1 MSELNKLREEVQR
14 RKKENE
20 VERKQFEEK
29 MVEMEKIVEGLK
41 SRIKNLESTLRQNEV
56 EYRNDLQKNQVNHTV
71 QLLVHNSFQNFELEI
86 IVIFQQDLEAKEKE
100 IQLFKTEIKSLQDI
114 VDRQKNTETKKV
126 TEVSSKITDYQAR
139 DPRISKSDRSGPR
152 FLFFLVLVRCDPR
165 TRIEPIEFSPWI
177 PVSSKTC
184 KR

>member
-56 EYRNDLQKNQVNHTV
+56 EYRNDLQKNQVNQYFLAPSGQV
-71 QLLVHNSFQNFELEI
+71 
-86 IVIFQQDLEAKEKE
+86 
-100 IQLFKTEIKSLQDI
+100 
-114 VDRQKNTETKKV
+114 R
-126 TEVSSKITDYQAR
+126 VSTYFRLRYAAY
-139 DPRISKSDRSGPR
+139 RSVFR
-152 FLFFLVLVRCDPR
+152 AFC
-165 TRIEPIEFSPWI
+165 T
-177 PVSSKTC
+177 
-184 KR
+184 

>member
-56 EYRNDLQKNQVNHTV
+56 EYRNDLQKNQVNQYFLATSGEVRGWTV
-71 QLLVHNSFQNFELEI
+71 RFRLRY
-86 IVIFQQDLEAKEKE
+86 AA
-100 IQLFKTEIKSLQDI
+100 
-114 VDRQKNTETKKV
+114 
-126 TEVSSKITDYQAR
+126 Y
-139 DPRISKSDRSGPR
+139 RS
-152 FLFFLVLVRCDPR
+152 VLRA
-165 TRIEPIEFSPWI
+165 
-177 PVSSKTC
+177 
-184 KR
+184 

>member
-71 QLLVHNSFQNFELEI
+71 QLVVHNSFQNSILNLKYLSNRYFSARFGGKRKRNST
-86 IVIFQQDLEAKEKE
+86 FQ
-100 IQLFKTEIKSLQDI
+100 I
-114 VDRQKNTETKKV
+114 
-126 TEVSSKITDYQAR
+126 R
-139 DPRISKSDRSGPR
+139 D
-152 FLFFLVLVRCDPR
+152 
-165 TRIEPIEFSPWI
+165 
-177 PVSSKTC
+177 
-184 KR
+184 

>member
-56 EYRNDLQKNQVNHTV
+56 EYRNDLQKNQVNCRLRHGSFCPGMV
-71 QLLVHNSFQNFELEI
+71 EGSVPKLQPLLF
-86 IVIFQQDLEAKEKE
+86 
-100 IQLFKTEIKSLQDI
+100 
-114 VDRQKNTETKKV
+114 
-126 TEVSSKITDYQAR
+126 
-139 DPRISKSDRSGPR
+139 
-152 FLFFLVLVRCDPR
+152 
-165 TRIEPIEFSPWI
+165 
-177 PVSSKTC
+177 
-184 KR
+184 

>member
-56 EYRNDLQKNQVNHTV
+56 EYRNDLQKNQVNQYFLAPSGKVTIWYF
-71 QLLVHNSFQNFELEI
+71 VHNLYSR
-86 IVIFQQDLEAKEKE
+86 
-100 IQLFKTEIKSLQDI
+100 T
-114 VDRQKNTETKKV
+114 
-126 TEVSSKITDYQAR
+126 Y
-139 DPRISKSDRSGPR
+139 RS
-152 FLFFLVLVRCDPR
+152 
-165 TRIEPIEFSPWI
+165 
-177 PVSSKTC
+177 
-184 KR
+184 

>member
-56 EYRNDLQKNQVNHTV
+56 EYRNDLQKNQVNQHFIGPSVQVPAWFGIRHTV
-71 QLLVHNSFQNFELEI
+71 CGKLV
-86 IVIFQQDLEAKEKE
+86 V
-100 IQLFKTEIKSLQDI
+100 
-114 VDRQKNTETKKV
+114 
-126 TEVSSKITDYQAR
+126 
-139 DPRISKSDRSGPR
+139 
-152 FLFFLVLVRCDPR
+152 
-165 TRIEPIEFSPWI
+165 
-177 PVSSKTC
+177 
-184 KR
+184 